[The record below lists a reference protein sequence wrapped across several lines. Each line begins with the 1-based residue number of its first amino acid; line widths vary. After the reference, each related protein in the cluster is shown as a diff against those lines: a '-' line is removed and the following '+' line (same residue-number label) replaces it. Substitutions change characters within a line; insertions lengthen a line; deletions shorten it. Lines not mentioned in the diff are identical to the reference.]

1 MPEHQTI
8 EWKESWHD
16 EYLEWICGYAN
27 AYGGTLYIGKNDK
40 GKVVGIQKSKKLLE
54 VIPSKITDTMG
65 IVADVNLLFEDSLEY
80 IEIVVEK
87 YPSLISYHGK
97 YYYRSGSTMRTITGK
112 ELDKK
117 LLKAQGKTWDGV
129 ALPRI
134 GVRDLKSEAIQLFKD
149 KAVARGRLTEEDVN
163 VPENILMENLYL
175 KDEDDFLVRA
185 AILAFY
191 KDPEKWV
198 TGSYIK
204 IGFFGGSDSDL
215 QYQDEIHGPLIEQ
228 VDKTVDLVYTKYM
241 KALITY
247 NGVQRVEQYM
257 IHKDAFREILLNA
270 IVHKD
275 YSSCNPIQIS
285 VYEDKVYI
293 WNDGEMPANLN
304 STEKLFEKHSS
315 KPFNPKLAHVF
326 FLSGM
331 IEAWG
336 RGFVKI
342 KEACSQYNEPLPQ
355 YDINEEGIM
364 VLCKAS
370 DRYMHIL
377 RKDRNPVQNGQ
388 DDVQDV
394 YRMIL
399 DFCKVPK
406 TAKEIVDEFGFP
418 NRNYFRRHYL
428 EEMLGTGKLK
438 MTIPDK
444 PSSKKQ
450 KYYSENE

>member
-27 AYGGTLYIGKNDK
+27 AYGGKLYIGKNDK
-40 GKVVGIQKSKKLLE
+40 GNVVGIQKSKRLLE
-54 VIPSKITDTMG
+54 MIPSKITDTMG
-65 IVADVNLLFEDSLEY
+65 IVADINLLFEGSLEY

-97 YYYRSGSTMRTITGK
+97 YFYRSGSTMRTITGK

-129 ALPRI
+129 ALPR
-134 GVRDLKSEAIQLFKD
+134 VTVQDLKPDAIQLFKD
-149 KAVARGRLTEEDVN
+149 KAVARGRLTEEDVS
-163 VPENILMENLYL
+163 VPDDILMENLYL

-185 AILAFY
+185 AMLAFY
-191 KDPEKWV
+191 KNPEKWV

-204 IGFFGGSDSDL
+204 IGYFGGSDSDL
-215 QYQDEIHGPLIEQ
+215 QYQDEVHGPLIEQ
-228 VDKTVDLVYTKYM
+228 VDRTVELVYTKYM
-241 KALITY
+241 KALIMY
-247 NGVQRVEQYM
+247 DGVQRVEQYM

-326 FLSGM
+326 FLSGL

-342 KEACSQYNEPLPQ
+342 KEACARYNAPLPE

-364 VLCKAS
+364 VLCKAC
-370 DRYMHIL
+370 DRYLRIL
-377 RKDRNPVQNGQ
+377 QKDINPIQNGK
-388 DDVQDV
+388 DGVQDM

-399 DFCKVPK
+399 DFCKEPK
-406 TAKEIVDEFGFP
+406 TAREIVDEFGFS

-428 EEMLGTGKLK
+428 EEMLLTGKLK
-438 MTIPDK
+438 MTMPDK

-450 KYYSENE
+450 RYYS